1 MIDEHTAQPL
11 HWSVASSINSSANSS
26 ANTSSNGA
34 ANGSSNA
41 SANTSADAWRW
52 RRTETPLTRFLGGTP
67 ANVALRLVLLSIVV
81 GALLM
86 WLDIRPIDV
95 IETCVR
101 FARRIWAM
109 GFDAIR
115 ELGTYVLTG
124 AMIVVPVWLVLR
136 LFNLRRL
143 R

>member
-11 HWSVASSINSSANSS
+11 HWSVASSLNSSANASS
-26 ANTSSNGA
+26 GEASNE
-34 ANGSSNA
+34 SSNA
-41 SANTSADAWRW
+41 SANTSSEAWRW
-52 RRTETPLTRFLGGTP
+52 RQTETPLTRFLGGTP
-67 ANVALRLVLLSIVV
+67 ANVALRLILLSIIV

-101 FARRIWAM
+101 FARRVWAM

-115 ELGTYVLTG
+115 ELGTYVLAG